1 MDHTD
6 KVDQDAVLRA
16 RTMLLG
22 SGRPSLGRQI
32 EAYRVLSVVSP
43 LAYLPKLTEALLSYG
58 YAPEIRDQPEIQLA
72 RHAEAAATARLVDAG
87 DPKRTALLVRALSAY
102 RYTLYAV
109 GRRAEGLA
117 VCEETAE
124 AGRWGFAHGQ
134 VSSSVYG
141 HGPLA
146 AVLAED
152 GRHQE
157 AAELCGK
164 LVRAARSEGPG
175 KVSFWAAV
183 EWAAEL
189 DAAGRH
195 DAALEAFAEIVDAGR
210 AEVDGEGSSP
220 LAVMAWQ
227 LVHQAG
233 MLDAAG
239 RHAEACGAR
248 QDALAFLSELDRTG
262 ERKSWSN
269 ILSWW
274 TTLYALSGRSAE
286 PVGRPGAPAPPFGL
300 PFLNWSPDIK
310 QTYFDSLPTL
320 EEQVADLRRA
330 ARSDPREHLPALVA
344 QHRRLTIRSAL
355 YWEKRGHRILKPLRP
370 IFDEGVVLARRLAD
384 VAGKDQSREALARAL
399 TDRSMFLVAAKQ
411 YGEAYD
417 DYLEVL
423 DLLG

>member
-1 MDHTD
+1 MDHAD
-6 KVDQDAVLRA
+6 KVDQDALLRA

-22 SGRPSLGRQI
+22 SGRLSLGQQV

-43 LAYLPKLTEALLSYG
+43 LTYLPKLAQALLSYG
-58 YAPEIRDQPEIQLA
+58 YEPEVRDLPEVRLA
-72 RHAEAAATARLVDAG
+72 RHAEAAATARRVDAG
-87 DPKRTALLVRALSAY
+87 DPKRTELLVRALSAY
-102 RYTLYAV
+102 RYELYAV
-109 GRRAEGLA
+109 GRRAEGFA
-117 VCEETAE
+117 VCEEMAE
-124 AGRWGFAHGQ
+124 AGRWGFALGQ
-134 VSSSVYG
+134 VNSSVYG

-157 AAELCGK
+157 AAELGGK
-164 LVRAARSEGPG
+164 LVRAARSEGPA
-175 KVSFWAAV
+175 KVSFWVAV
-183 EWAAEL
+183 AWAAEL
-189 DAAGRH
+189 DAVGRH

-210 AEVDGEGSSP
+210 TEADDEGSSP
-220 LAVMAWQ
+220 LAILVWQ

-239 RHAEACGAR
+239 RHVEARGAR

-262 ERKSWSN
+262 ERGSWGN

-286 PVGRPGAPAPPFGL
+286 PVGRPSAPAPPFGR
-300 PFLNWSPDIK
+300 PFLDWSPDIK
-310 QTYFDSLPTL
+310 QTYFDGLPVL
-320 EEQVADLRRA
+320 EEQVADLRTA

-344 QHRRLTIRSAL
+344 QHRRLAIRSAL
-355 YWEKRGHRILKPLRP
+355 YWKKRSDRILKPLRP
-370 IFDEGVVLARRLAD
+370 IFNEGVALARRLAD
-384 VAGKDQSREALARAL
+384 VVGADQSREALGRAL

-417 DYLEVL
+417 GYLEVL
-423 DLLG
+423 DLPG